1 MHDDA
6 AYRESLSSSC
16 HISPAK
22 SRLIGVL
29 TVRRFGGYG
38 FLAAR
43 CTLLLTHT
51 LPELN
56 RMSRMT
62 QGSGVFKAQAKLLV
76 ATNLCL
82 SQWCQGRI
90 LNWRSGAS

>member
-29 TVRRFGGYG
+29 TARQFGGYG
-38 FLAAR
+38 FLAAH

-51 LPELN
+51 LPEPN
-56 RMSRMT
+56 RMSGITHEEPRHRPE
-62 QGSGVFKAQAKLLV
+62 QSGRTGNSDAEPVTV
-76 ATNLCL
+76 C
-82 SQWCQGRI
+82 
-90 LNWRSGAS
+90 